1 MKPFTLSRTYS
12 AGSEIFGAV
21 EFRAP
26 TLPDYREI
34 GPVVEVQRNVVLRDR
49 QAIWAYV
56 DRLVT
61 KPAVG
66 ALAVLDVADAMA
78 LEDHV
83 VAFFIEARASR
94 AKRMN
99 SSSGSDGAP
108 KP

>member
-1 MKPFTLSRTYS
+1 MEPFILSRTYT
-12 AGSEIFGAV
+12 AGSESFSTV

-26 TLPDYREI
+26 ALPDFREI
-34 GPVVEVQRNVVLRDR
+34 GPVLDVQRNVVLRDR

-56 DRLVT
+56 DRLLT
-61 KPAVG
+61 KPAAG
-66 ALAVLDVADAMA
+66 ALAVLDVGDSMA

-83 VAFFIEARASR
+83 VAFFIEARISR

-108 KP
+108 TP

>member
-1 MKPFTLSRTYS
+1 MTPFTLSRSYS
-12 AGSEIFGAV
+12 VGSETFSTIV
-21 EFRAP
+21 FRAP
-26 TLPDYREI
+26 ALPDYREI
-34 GPVVEVQRNVVLRDR
+34 GPVVEMQRNVVLRDR
-49 QAIWAYV
+49 QAIWSYV

-61 KPAVG
+61 SPAPG
-66 ALAVLDVADAMA
+66 ALAVLDVGDTMA

-94 AKRMN
+94 ARRMN